1 MSFVECN
8 TRQRLRRV
16 FFGLRRV
23 PWTHGKAGHSGSEQ
37 LLCAYA
43 CHGMVWEMFSL
54 QLATT
59 VSKAV
64 AVMLYS

>member
-1 MSFVECN
+1 
-8 TRQRLRRV
+8 V